1 MRRMIIA
8 ACAALL
14 VAPAPGY
21 SQTRWFELAVPGSI
35 ERILGPGFPQPAGQR
50 LLRDLIGIFH
60 DLGSPAANPTEAGIF
75 RACLTDLQELR
86 TRWAA
91 VDGAAGEASL
101 LAATSDE
108 GGRRALER
116 FLELFE
122 LRLERE
128 GASYR
133 VSARDQEP
141 RSICGADADWRSDAV
156 QRRLNAG
163 ETLAWDLP
171 QFVVSLPLSPG
182 FWLESLYGERTNSE
196 TLAATLLAER
206 AAGLTGRLVT
216 DARAAQLY
224 LGLSA
229 LDDPTLDWLLEHP
242 RAVLDLNDERL
253 DMFARFAGG
262 LRVLDGEVQ
271 VPGGAGAVPFWE
283 RLVDASPA
291 DPERFVERLFSR
303 SAGRVAQAYQM
314 VSRLPERQQRF
325 VLGSWRTDA
334 RDRQRGQGELQRIL
348 DRLPQPASV
357 FANPGAAPL
366 ADVDVAARRT
376 PGETICGVPPDE
388 AIALT
393 WDVEN
398 PGVALPQDL
407 RPNRNTPPFFACSAL
422 QCSRLGRTN
431 ELFALEDVGVDVT
444 QQGFRFACRVQAR
457 MPYPSPAA
465 AALVVVR
472 RRGGQGRLEPVSAGA
487 ALSSPPLPA
496 RMYRLGRKLGRDVP
510 NVMALRALI
519 R

>member
-1 MRRMIIA
+1 MVIA

-60 DLGSPAANPTEAGIF
+60 DLGSPAANPTDVGIF
-75 RACLTDLQELR
+75 RACLADLQELR
-86 TRWAA
+86 TRWGA
-91 VDGAAGEASL
+91 VDRAAGEVSL
-101 LAATSDE
+101 RAAASDE
-108 GGRRALER
+108 GARRTLER

-133 VSARDQEP
+133 VRARGEEP
-141 RSICGADADWRSDAV
+141 RAICGAEAGWGSDAV

-171 QFVVSLPLSPG
+171 HFVVSLPLSPG
-182 FWLESLYGERTNSE
+182 FWLELLYGERVE
-196 TLAATLLAER
+196 PAARAAARAAER
-206 AAGLTGRLVT
+206 AADLTGRLVT

-242 RAVLDLNDERL
+242 QAILRLNDERL

-262 LRVLDGEVQ
+262 LRVLDGEVR
-271 VPGGAGAVPFWE
+271 VPGGAGAIPFWE

-325 VLGSWRTDA
+325 VLGNWRMDA
-334 RDRQRGQGELQRIL
+334 RDRQRGQAELQRIL
-348 DRLPQPASV
+348 ERLPQPASV

-376 PGETICGVPPDE
+376 PGQTICGVPPDE

-398 PGVALPQDL
+398 PGISLPQDV
-407 RPNRNTPPFFACSAL
+407 RSNRNTPPFFACSAL
-422 QCSRLGRTN
+422 QCSGLGSTN
-431 ELFALEDVGVDVT
+431 ELFALENVGVDIT
-444 QQGFRFACRVQAR
+444 QPGFRFACRVQAR

-465 AALVVVR
+465 RALLVIR
-472 RRGGQGRLEPVSAGA
+472 RGRLEPVSAGT
-487 ALSSPPLPA
+487 ALFLPHLPA
-496 RMYRLGRKLGRDVP
+496 RMYRLGYKLGRDVP
-510 NVMALRALI
+510 NVMALREFI

>member
-1 MRRMIIA
+1 MRRMVIA

-60 DLGSPAANPTEAGIF
+60 DLGSPAANPTDVGIF
-75 RACLTDLQELR
+75 RACLADLQELR
-86 TRWAA
+86 TRWGA
-91 VDGAAGEASL
+91 VDRAAGEVSL
-101 LAATSDE
+101 RAAASDE
-108 GGRRALER
+108 GARRTLER

-128 GASYR
+128 GASYG
-133 VSARDQEP
+133 VSAREEEP
-141 RSICGADADWRSDAV
+141 RAICGAEPGWRSDAV
-156 QRRLNAG
+156 QGRLNEG

-171 QFVVSLPLSPG
+171 HFVVSLPLSAG
-182 FWLESLYGERTNSE
+182 FWLELLYGERTNSE

-206 AAGLTGRLVT
+206 AADLTGRLVT

-242 RAVLDLNDERL
+242 RAILRLSDERL
-253 DMFARFAGG
+253 DVFARFAGG

-283 RLVDASPA
+283 RLVDASPD
-291 DPERFVERLFSR
+291 DPERFFEGLFSR
-303 SAGRVAQAYQM
+303 SSGRVAQAYQM

-348 DRLPQPASV
+348 ERLPQPASV

-366 ADVDVAARRT
+366 ADVDVAARI
-376 PGETICGVPPDE
+376 PGEYICDVPPDE

-393 WDVEN
+393 WDMYSQAGAVTGYSFRE
-398 PGVALPQDL
+398 PTGGSV
-407 RPNRNTPPFFACSAL
+407 FACSAAL
-422 QCSRLGRTN
+422 CTPVGRTN
-431 ELFALEDVGVDVT
+431 ELFALEDVGADVT
-444 QQGFRFACRVQAR
+444 QQGFRFVGRVQAR
-457 MPYPSPAA
+457 MPYPTPAA
-465 AALVVVR
+465 VALGVGIRDALV
-472 RRGGQGRLEPVSAGA
+472 L
-487 ALSSPPLPA
+487 PPLVA
-496 RMYRLGRKLGRDVP
+496 RMYRLGFKLRRDTP
-510 NVMALRALI
+510 NVLDLRTYLASTPC
-519 R
+519 

>member
-1 MRRMIIA
+1 MRLVIIVV
-8 ACAALL
+8 CAAWL
-14 VAPAPGY
+14 ATPTPGY
-21 SQTRWFELAVPGSI
+21 SQTHWFELAVPGSI

-91 VDGAAGEASL
+91 VDRAAGEASL
-101 LAATSDE
+101 RAATSDE
-108 GGRRALER
+108 GARRALER
-116 FLELFE
+116 FLDLFE

-133 VSARDQEP
+133 VSARDEEP
-141 RSICGADADWRSDAV
+141 RAICGADADWRSDVV

-163 ETLAWDLP
+163 EALAWDLP

-182 FWLESLYGERTNSE
+182 FWLELLYGERTNSE

-216 DARAAQLY
+216 DVRAAQLY

-325 VLGSWRTDA
+325 MLGNWRTDG
-334 RDRQRGQGELQRIL
+334 RDRQRGQAELRRIL
-348 DRLPQPASV
+348 ERLPQPASV

-376 PGETICGVPPDE
+376 PGQAICGVPADE
-388 AIALT
+388 AIAIT
-393 WDVEN
+393 WDLGN
-398 PGVALPQDL
+398 PGGLMTQNFEPD
-407 RPNRNTPPFFACSAL
+407 TGGYPFFACGPL
-422 QCSRLGRTN
+422 QCSVSGRTN
-431 ELFALEDVGVDVT
+431 ELFALADVGVDIT
-444 QQGFRFACRVQAR
+444 QQGFRFACRVPAR

-465 AALVVVR
+465 AAL
-472 RRGGQGRLEPVSAGA
+472 GVSLIDQPGI
-487 ALSSPPLPA
+487 PYLPA
-496 RMYRLGRKLGRDVP
+496 RMYRLGYKLGRDGP
-510 NVMALRALI
+510 NLMSLRESIGIAP
-519 R
+519 